1 VVLTAGVELEAPG
14 EVHLGK
20 IGSSTFFGD
29 VPEFSDGEP
38 ATDPKPEAQ
47 MLRFLKGLPRD

>member
-38 ATDPKPEAQ
+38 ATGPKPEAQ